1 MLQQMPSAS
10 FLRDLYGRPRRGE
23 SLLLPYGRRNR
34 SMPSLNMKTKSFLT
48 PVGIGMTLV
57 LCAPQ
62 VFAQSESEGGTSI
75 ESTADIPSST
85 EVTQQA
91 NNYFGGQLGAGV
103 LGSSGGAHLNF
114 GLQLGRKILP
124 SISTHFIAG
133 LFFDHISRGSINSQD
148 DPSGGLNLDS
158 NLNFYGVE
166 GDYLL
171 SQLVPGAQVGL
182 KLALGNNNV
191 SVNGVSSSS
200 TDLYLGPKVAYDV
213 GIGGGLTGGLEGNI
227 LFGTGTDS
235 RTTTSILGTL
245 KYWLG

>member
-1 MLQQMPSAS
+1 MPKLKFLTERSALATAMTFS
-10 FLRDLYGRPRRGE
+10 ILYG
-23 SLLLPYGRRNR
+23 
-34 SMPSLNMKTKSFLT
+34 
-48 PVGIGMTLV
+48 
-57 LCAPQ
+57 APQ
-62 VFAQSESEGGTSI
+62 AFAQSDPEGGTSI
-75 ESTADIPSST
+75 ESTASIPSAT

-124 SISTHFIAG
+124 SVSTNFIAG
-133 LFFDHISRGSINSQD
+133 LFFDHISRGSVSAQD
-148 DPSGGLNLDS
+148 DPSGGLNIDS

-171 SQLVPGAQVGL
+171 SQLLPGAQVGL
-182 KLALGNNNV
+182 KLALGNNSV
-191 SVNGVSSSS
+191 AVNGVSTSS
-200 TDLYLGPKVAYDV
+200 TDFYLGPKVAYDV
-213 GIGGGLTGGLEGNI
+213 GVGGGLTAGLEGNI